1 MLQAIIGIAILIMIL
16 GFLYLI
22 SRFRKFCF
30 VQRLAGGRKW
40 LTWVIA
46 VLPILVIVYFGF
58 QDLINT
64 VIAVLHLMIF
74 WLLCD
79 LIGRIPKKR
88 EKFYWQGALAIAVTT
103 VYLGYGWYQD
113 HHVYETDYT
122 VETVKELGTD
132 SLRIVQISDSHLG
145 ATFDGE
151 GFAAHI
157 KRIKETNP
165 DLVVI
170 TGDFVDDDSTKE
182 DMIISCAAL
191 GTLKPKYGTYFVFGN
206 HDKGYFNYRDFSTEE
221 LRSELEKS
229 GVHILEDETVQ
240 ITEHLSLTGRQDR
253 SEYERKSAQEL
264 AEELDMSNYTILLDH
279 QPNDYD
285 AEEAAGFDLVLSGH
299 THGGQMFP
307 IGITGVLSGA
317 NDKTYGLEA
326 RGGTTFIVN
335 SGISDWAIKFK
346 TATFSEF
353 GVIVI
358 TKK

>member
-46 VLPILVIVYFGF
+46 VLPIWVILYFGF
-58 QDLINT
+58 RDMINT
-64 VIAVLHLMIF
+64 VIVVLHLTIF
-74 WLLCD
+74 WLICD
-79 LIGRIPKKR
+79 LIGQIPKKR
-88 EKFYWQGALAIAVTT
+88 GKFYWQGALAIAVTT

-182 DMIISCAAL
+182 DMIISCEAL
-191 GTLKPKYGTYFVFGN
+191 GTWKPKYGIYFVFGN

-229 GVHILEDETVQ
+229 GVQILEDETVQ

>member
-88 EKFYWQGALAIAVTT
+88 EKFYWQGTLAIAVTT

-151 GFAAHI
+151 GFARHI
-157 KRIKETNP
+157 KRIK
-165 DLVVI
+165 
-170 TGDFVDDDSTKE
+170 
-182 DMIISCAAL
+182 
-191 GTLKPKYGTYFVFGN
+191 
-206 HDKGYFNYRDFSTEE
+206 
-221 LRSELEKS
+221 
-229 GVHILEDETVQ
+229 
-240 ITEHLSLTGRQDR
+240 
-253 SEYERKSAQEL
+253 
-264 AEELDMSNYTILLDH
+264 
-279 QPNDYD
+279 
-285 AEEAAGFDLVLSGH
+285 
-299 THGGQMFP
+299 
-307 IGITGVLSGA
+307 
-317 NDKTYGLEA
+317 
-326 RGGTTFIVN
+326 
-335 SGISDWAIKFK
+335 
-346 TATFSEF
+346 
-353 GVIVI
+353 
-358 TKK
+358 